1 MVGGPGSVSAS
12 VRLLHTYIHTYI
24 HTQLKKQMPYVKEGS
39 LRLAPI
45 TICCTWYTY
54 AIQPSSLGHSSQSKC

>member
-24 HTQLKKQMPYVKEGS
+24 HTQLKKQMPYVKEG
-39 LRLAPI
+39 LAQARPNYNLLHVVYL
-45 TICCTWYTY
+45 CNP
-54 AIQPSSLGHSSQSKC
+54 ALLSRS